1 MKLSDNIYVLKLPST
16 MNPEQFIYPTIISN
30 EENLLLIDTGNPGQ
44 IEDLKEAFIKEG
56 LNFNNLKAI
65 VLTHQDIDHVGT
77 LKDIINDVKDIKVYS
92 SVVEEKYINGSE
104 TPTKLAYLEKNLSN
118 LPEQAKFLYEKMKN
132 FYQCNKTNID
142 TTLKEGDSIPNF
154 EDVVVIDTPGHT
166 PGHISL
172 YERKSKT
179 LIVGDAFILKDGILS
194 FTDSNLNYDD
204 TMYLNSLKHL
214 CNYDID
220 TAICYHGSVYDNN
233 FNKEIRNLI
242 NKNI

>member
-44 IEDLKEAFIKEG
+44 IEHLKEAFIKEG

-77 LKDIINDVKDIKVYS
+77 LKDIVNDVKDIKVYS

-118 LPEQAKFLYEKMKN
+118 
-132 FYQCNKTNID
+132 
-142 TTLKEGDSIPNF
+142 
-154 EDVVVIDTPGHT
+154 
-166 PGHISL
+166 
-172 YERKSKT
+172 
-179 LIVGDAFILKDGILS
+179 
-194 FTDSNLNYDD
+194 
-204 TMYLNSLKHL
+204 
-214 CNYDID
+214 
-220 TAICYHGSVYDNN
+220 
-233 FNKEIRNLI
+233 
-242 NKNI
+242 